1 MVYKGENI
9 TAARFTGSPTY
20 ENLDVLKA
28 SSPSIWIQNILPAT
42 LYAIP
47 LIEQVPV
54 AAAFNPAEIAV
65 LNTVVVFGPRSDL
78 TAVPF
83 DAVLLSNLYSFF
95 YVLAGRPD
103 VLKAA
108 SPQ

>member
-1 MVYKGENI
+1 
-9 TAARFTGSPTY
+9 
-20 ENLDVLKA
+20 
-28 SSPSIWIQNILPAT
+28 
-42 LYAIP
+42 
-47 LIEQVPV
+47 V

-95 YVLAGRPD
+95 YVLAGRRSFQNKISQSY
-103 VLKAA
+103 LSHGGRRAA
-108 SPQ
+108 VE